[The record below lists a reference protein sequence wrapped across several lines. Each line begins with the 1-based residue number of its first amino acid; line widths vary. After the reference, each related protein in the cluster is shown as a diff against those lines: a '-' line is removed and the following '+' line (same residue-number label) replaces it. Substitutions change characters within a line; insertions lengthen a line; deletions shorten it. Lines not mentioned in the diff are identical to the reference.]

1 MTQIK
6 QIHGRK
12 ILDSRAEWT
21 TEVELITENVNT
33 VASTPKGKSTGKY
46 EVKEVEPNKALSN
59 IKKLNKILEGVDCQQ
74 QREVDSYLDPK
85 YGSNTTIPISLA
97 TARAGAE
104 ETGLFLF
111 DYINLVF
118 AKRKEVKMPRPFFNI
133 INGGK
138 HAGNGLPIQE
148 FMISPK
154 TKSYQKSLQIAVEV
168 YQELRKIIQ
177 KKFNQAN
184 VGDEGG
190 FAPDIKK
197 PEQALGL
204 IMEAVKKTKH
214 EVEIGLDCAASE
226 FYKNGYYHLHKKMT
240 SNELINY
247 YKQLIKKYPIISIED
262 PFHEDDFASFAQLKK
277 KTKIQVVGDDLTV
290 TNIERINKAIEQNS
304 CNCLLL
310 KVNQIGTLT
319 KALDAANLAYHN
331 GWKVMVSHRSGD
343 TEDPFIADLAV
354 GIGADYIKTGAPC
367 RAERTAKYNQLLRI
381 DEALKQ
387 PF

>member
-6 QIHGRK
+6 QIYGRK

-21 TEVELITENVNT
+21 TEVELVTEEVNT

-59 IKKLNKILEGVDCQQ
+59 IKKLNKVLQGTDCQQ
-74 QREVDSYLDPK
+74 QREVDSFLDPK

-97 TARAGAE
+97 VARAGAE
-104 ETGLFLF
+104 ENGLLLF
-111 DYINLVF
+111 DYLNKIF
-118 AKRKEVKMPRPFFNI
+118 AKKEIKMPRPFFNI

-138 HAGNGLPIQE
+138 HSGNGLPIQE

-154 TKSYQKSLQIAVEV
+154 TKSYQKSLEIAVEV
-168 YQELRKIIQ
+168 YKELRKIIQ

-190 FAPDIKK
+190 FAPNIKK
-197 PEQALGL
+197 AEEALDL
-204 IMEAVKKTKH
+204 IMEAIKKTKQD
-214 EVEIGLDCAASE
+214 VEIGIDCAASE
-226 FYKNGYYHLHKKMT
+226 FYHKGYYQLHNKMT
-240 SNELINY
+240 SEQLIDY

-262 PFHEDDFASFAQLKK
+262 PFHEDDFESFAKLKK
-277 KTKIQVVGDDLTV
+277 ETTIQIVGDDLTV
-290 TNIERINKAIEQNS
+290 TNIDRINKAIKHDS

-319 KALDAANLAYHN
+319 KALDAANLAYQN

-367 RAERTAKYNQLLRI
+367 RSERTAKYNQLLRI
-381 DEALKQ
+381 NEAIKQ
-387 PF
+387 DF